1 MDEYRCQALLHLE
14 NNDALYFCKIKT
26 DFGFSFYSQ
35 NCLEK
40 CIMQQTTQQRQTL
53 NALSVPA
60 GTRYG
65 FITNHTSRLVC
76 GNDPEIK
83 RLPQSMYYM

>member
-1 MDEYRCQALLHLE
+1 MYQALLHLE
-14 NNDALYFCKIKT
+14 NSDALYFCKIKT

-53 NALSVPA
+53 NALAVPA
-60 GTRYG
+60 GTR
-65 FITNHTSRLVC
+65 VWV
-76 GNDPEIK
+76 
-83 RLPQSMYYM
+83 YYQPH